1 MARYKRLGDILV
13 SEGVITSRQL
23 EEAVTAQGKEGGKL
37 GEVLVKLGYV
47 TEEQIVVALS
57 KQLAIPYASLASGKL
72 KPAPDQDLEALVPND
87 FAMKNLIL
95 PLSHSLNSLTVVM
108 FNPLDLM
115 LIDNLKRL
123 TGCEINPVISTR
135 TDIIK
140 AIEDFYGKDKI
151 FREAIEAASMGEETA
166 MEVATK
172 ETDLSLDRL
181 IAQAE
186 EAPVVKLV
194 DLIVKQAID
203 EGASDIHL
211 EPQYERFSLRYRV
224 DGVLYEKPSPATSL
238 YMPII
243 SRVKILSKMDIAE
256 KRLPQDGSFMVKIGE
271 RTIDMRVSSLPTIYG
286 EKVVLRILDKTRV
299 PLDLARLGFLPQE
312 LELIRK
318 GLSSANGLIFLTG
331 PTGSGKS
338 TTLYAALNEVRS
350 PQVNILTVED
360 PVEYRMEGINQVQVK
375 PDIGLTFANALRC
388 FLRQDPDIILVG
400 EVRDLETAEI
410 CIRAALTG
418 HLVLSTLHTNDA
430 IGTIS
435 RLIDIGVPNYLVV
448 ASTRLIIAQR
458 LVRKL
463 CPNCKEPYEVRPE
476 DLPSGL
482 KLEAPVIYKAKGC
495 DKCNFVGYKGRSV
508 VVEVILVDEELR
520 AQVYEGA
527 KPAQIMQT
535 ARKKGT
541 FTLLESGLKRVEE
554 GITSLEEILSATAAY

>member
-1 MARYKRLGDILV
+1 M
-13 SEGVITSRQL
+13 
-23 EEAVTAQGKEGGKL
+23 
-37 GEVLVKLGYV
+37 
-47 TEEQIVVALS
+47 
-57 KQLAIPYASLASGKL
+57 
-72 KPAPDQDLEALVPND
+72 
-87 FAMKNLIL
+87 
-95 PLSHSLNSLTVVM
+95 
-108 FNPLDLM
+108 
-115 LIDNLKRL
+115 
-123 TGCEINPVISTR
+123 
-135 TDIIK
+135 
-140 AIEDFYGKDKI
+140 
-151 FREAIEAASMGEETA
+151 
-166 MEVATK
+166 
-172 ETDLSLDRL
+172 
-181 IAQAE
+181 
-186 EAPVVKLV
+186 
-194 DLIVKQAID
+194 
-203 EGASDIHL
+203 
-211 EPQYERFSLRYRV
+211 
-224 DGVLYEKPSPATSL
+224 
-238 YMPII
+238 
-243 SRVKILSKMDIAE
+243 
-256 KRLPQDGSFMVKIGE
+256 
-271 RTIDMRVSSLPTIYG
+271 
-286 EKVVLRILDKTRV
+286 
-299 PLDLARLGFLPQE
+299 
-312 LELIRK
+312 
-318 GLSSANGLIFLTG
+318 
-331 PTGSGKS
+331 
-338 TTLYAALNEVRS
+338 RS